1 MGFNNVNIRE
11 LLVAALL
18 AVMPVSE
25 VRGAIPYVLL
35 VSENELSK
43 LLGVV
48 VSVVCNMVV
57 PLIAFPALNLLDKL
71 ATSRYT
77 PNLAKKAYRW
87 LLDLGRRRALGLK
100 KESYIALA
108 LFVGVPLPVTG
119 AWTGCLVAHV
129 LGLDRKKSVV
139 AIELGVLIASVIVLA
154 VAYAGIEA
162 LSNLFLG

>member
-1 MGFNNVNIRE
+1 MDARD

-18 AVMPVSE
+18 AVMPISE

-43 LLGVV
+43 LLGVIL
-48 VSVVCNMVV
+48 SVACNMVV
-57 PLIAFPALNLLDKL
+57 PLIAFSALSLLDKL
-71 ATSRYT
+71 AMSRRM
-77 PNLAKKAYRW
+77 PNFAKKAYRW

-100 KESYIALA
+100 RESYIALA

-129 LGLDRKKSVV
+129 LGLDRRKSAL
-139 AIELGVLIASVIVLA
+139 AIELGVLIASIIVLA
-154 VAYAGIEA
+154 VAYAGTET